1 MIDALSST
9 ERSVNNGTI
18 CGVVIWIIRNEKKP
32 IRVSVTAAIA
42 AIRAAPSD
50 FTKSKKPCTG
60 FCPTRRGAKRAP
72 YPARFAQFK
81 VRAGLI
87 PSGDCA
93 KEMHGSQQPTW
104 IRRRLTRPR
113 SKSGDG
119 GLLAVLLNAR

>member
-60 FCPTRRGAKRAP
+60 FCPTRMGREA
-72 YPARFAQFK
+72 
-81 VRAGLI
+81 
-87 PSGDCA
+87 CA
-93 KEMHGSQQPTW
+93 LPGKICP
-104 IRRRLTRPR
+104 
-113 SKSGDG
+113 
-119 GLLAVLLNAR
+119 V